1 MPLGPVL
8 ATGPFENNL
17 LAVGWIM
24 IIGVPKEIKTREYRV
39 AMTPSGVRTLTED
52 GHTVLVER
60 EAGIGSGLDDEQY
73 RQAGARLVDTLDRV
87 YAEAELVVKVKE
99 PLPAEYDLLR
109 SDQKLFTFLHLAAA
123 PELTASLLDRRVT
136 AIAYETIQH
145 ADGGLPLLQPMSEV
159 AGRMAVQIGAH
170 FLQKECGGKG
180 VLLAGA
186 PGVRP
191 GRVVVLGA
199 GTGGSN
205 AVRIAVGMGA
215 DVTVFDIEPTRLAT
229 LDDHYGNHIH
239 TLMSNTQNIEEEV
252 SQADLIIGAVLIPGA
267 KAPHLV
273 SEEMVKRMEP
283 GSVIVDL
290 AVDQGGCIETIRPT
304 THDDPIHE
312 RFGVL
317 HYGVANMPG
326 AVSRTSTFALT
337 NSTLAYIRKIAN
349 KGLQS
354 AMSEDPAL
362 AKGLNTHQGRL
373 HNKAVAEALELP
385 FTPLPF

>member
-1 MPLGPVL
+1 MPMGPVL

-39 AMTPSGVRTLTED
+39 AMTPAGVRALTED

-60 EAGIGSGLDDEQY
+60 EAGIGSGLSDEQY
-73 RQAGARLVDTLDRV
+73 RQAGARLVDAPDSV

-99 PLPAEYDLLR
+99 PLPAEYDLLHAN
-109 SDQKLFTFLHLAAA
+109 QQLFTFLHLAAA
-123 PELTASLLDRRVT
+123 PDLTVSLLNNRVT
-136 AIAYETIQH
+136 AIAYETIQL
-145 ADGGLPLLQPMSEV
+145 ADGSLPLLQPMSEV

-215 DVTVFDIEPTRLAT
+215 DVTVFDIEPTRLAA

-252 SQADLIIGAVLIPGA
+252 SRADLVVGAVLIPGA
-267 KAPHLV
+267 RAPHLV

-290 AVDQGGCIETIRPT
+290 AVDQGGCIETVRPT

-312 RFGVL
+312 RFGIL

-337 NSTLAYIRKIAN
+337 NSTLVYIRKIAN
-349 KGLQS
+349 QGLQS
-354 AMSEDPAL
+354 AMSEDPSL

-373 HNKAVAEALELP
+373 HNRAVAEALELP

>member
-1 MPLGPVL
+1 
-8 ATGPFENNL
+8 
-17 LAVGWIM
+17 M
-24 IIGVPKEIKTREYRV
+24 IIGVPKEIKIREYRV
-39 AMTPSGVRTLTED
+39 AMTPAGVRTLTED
-52 GHTVLVER
+52 GHTVMVER
-60 EAGIGSGLDDEQY
+60 DAGLGSGLSNEQY
-73 RQAGARLVDTLDRV
+73 RQAGARLVDTPDRI
-87 YAEAELVVKVKE
+87 YAEAKLIAKVKE
-99 PLPAEYDLLR
+99 PLPAEYDLLHT
-109 SDQKLFTFLHLAAA
+109 DQQLFTFLHLAAA
-123 PELTASLLDRRVT
+123 PELTACLLDNRVT

-145 ADGGLPLLQPMSEV
+145 ADGSLPLLQPMSEV

-239 TLMSNTQNIEEEV
+239 TLMSNTQNIEDEV
-252 SQADLIIGAVLIPGA
+252 SRADLVVGAVLIPGA

-273 SEEMVKRMEP
+273 SENVVKRMEP

-312 RFGVL
+312 RYGVL

-349 KGLQS
+349 QGLQN